1 MIGALIGDI
10 VGSVYEF
17 DNVRSKQFPLFTE
30 ESFMTDD
37 SIMTLAVAEIIQ
49 NKLYNDQD
57 KVIDTLKKWGR
68 AYPDRGY
75 GGMFYKWLF
84 TEQRESYNSFG
95 NGSAMRISAVGWYG
109 RSEEE
114 VKELSK
120 FVTEVTHSHPEGIKG
135 AEVVA
140 MCIYYARKG
149 KTKEFIKNYVEQ
161 YYDLDF
167 NYDDLVKNFK
177 FNETCQET
185 VPQAIYCFLISNS
198 FEDCLRTT
206 ISIGGDCDTTSAI
219 SCAIAEAFYKDI
231 SEELLDKIYQYLPK
245 ASNGCNPGII
255 LSKFLEYKIS
265 DSIMTEEITDN
276 TCMICSINEY
286 NGRILADWIYSKSI
300 KALSEY
306 LIFDEVDRYF
316 GVEDDDLSKDL
327 LKDRN
332 IEGYVDCVGMCY
344 GYKGQIYE
352 SLLVLKG
359 ELKSLLTS
367 TPSFNDLKSFLD
379 DLNNH
384 LKLNGYKQ
392 QFICFD
398 NPNDALRFLRT
409 TFGISSEIYSEI
421 FEKTYRLN
429 KE

>member
-84 TEQRESYNSFG
+84 TDQRESYNSFG

-167 NYDDLVKNFK
+167 NYDDLVKNYK

-231 SEELLDKIYQYLPK
+231 SEELLDKI
-245 ASNGCNPGII
+245 
-255 LSKFLEYKIS
+255 LSF
-265 DSIMTEEITDN
+265 
-276 TCMICSINEY
+276 
-286 NGRILADWIYSKSI
+286 
-300 KALSEY
+300 
-306 LIFDEVDRYF
+306 
-316 GVEDDDLSKDL
+316 
-327 LKDRN
+327 
-332 IEGYVDCVGMCY
+332 
-344 GYKGQIYE
+344 
-352 SLLVLKG
+352 
-359 ELKSLLTS
+359 
-367 TPSFNDLKSFLD
+367 
-379 DLNNH
+379 
-384 LKLNGYKQ
+384 
-392 QFICFD
+392 
-398 NPNDALRFLRT
+398 
-409 TFGISSEIYSEI
+409 
-421 FEKTYRLN
+421 
-429 KE
+429 